1 MMAIQVRLIFKSN
14 DKEQKGFDFWRKY
27 RELSS
32 RAKKM
37 PSVFTQ
43 QKVHQMVS

>member
-32 RAKKM
+32 TANPNPNPK
-37 PSVFTQ
+37 
-43 QKVHQMVS
+43 